1 VAGGLGCFDEKQSD
15 FVRNS
20 RRSNFVEL
28 VRKLRQREED
38 NNPVRVG
45 IIGCGQ
51 MGSGLAH
58 ATSCIAGMRVVAIA
72 DIDSERAIRTFLEL
86 RRRHG
91 QDARATDL
99 RRHGQDARATDHGQD
114 ARATGHGQDDR
125 ATDLR
130 RHGQEARAGSPCYK
144 RDDVVLT
151 ENAGKAQDALNAG
164 KVVVTADA
172 QLLTGLEGIEAN
184 VEATGVPDV
193 GAFVAWSSI
202 KNNKPIV
209 MLNVETDV
217 TVGAYLNH
225 LARKAGS
232 IYTVASGDE
241 PGVCKMLYEQ
251 AVLMGFEV
259 VCLGKGKNNPINHY
273 MTPEMCAEEAASK
286 RMNPK
291 MLTSFID
298 GTKTM
303 VEMAAVSNATGLLP
317 DVPGMHGPEVEINEL
332 AKTFIPKADGGILN
346 VARPSWPCLHGLEAR
361 ATCRGAVDYS
371 TGAVAPGVFAI
382 VYSGDKRMRW
392 DMKLITKA
400 EGPYYLHYRPYHLC
414 DLETPQSVAEAVL
427 LGEVTIA
434 SEKMNSEVVAVA
446 KRNIRAGEKVKGI
459 GSADI
464 YGIIYTYKE
473 ARAKKAIP
481 IGIADKGTVKKNIPK
496 GGGLTK
502 DNFAP
507 DTTTFVYRLRKEQD
521 AFCSAKLRKAE
532 LVDSKHRPRT
542 N

>member
-1 VAGGLGCFDEKQSD
+1 M
-15 FVRNS
+15 
-20 RRSNFVEL
+20 EL
-28 VRKLRQREED
+28 VRKLRQREDEH
-38 NNPVRVG
+38 NPVRVG

-58 ATSCIAGMRVVAIA
+58 TISCIAGMKVVAIA
-72 DIDSERAIRTFLEL
+72 DIDSERAIKTFLEL
-86 RRRHG
+86 ERISHRGHRGHRG
-91 QDARATDL
+91 KLGARA
-99 RRHGQDARATDHGQD
+99 RC
-114 ARATGHGQDDR
+114 
-125 ATDLR
+125 
-130 RHGQEARAGSPCYK
+130 PCYE
-144 RDDVVLT
+144 RDDIVVT
-151 ENAGKAQDALNAG
+151 ENAGKAQDALDAG

-172 QLLTGLEGIEAN
+172 RLLTVLSGIEAN

-193 GAFVAWSSI
+193 GAVAAWSSI
-202 KNNKPIV
+202 KNNKPII

-217 TVGAYLNH
+217 TVGVYLNH

-273 MTPEMCAEEAASK
+273 MTPDMCAEEAASK
-286 RMNPK
+286 GMNPK

-317 DVPGMHGPEVEINEL
+317 DVPGMHGPKVEIDEL

-414 DLETPQSVAEAVL
+414 DLETPQSIAEAVL

-464 YGIIYTYKE
+464 YGIIYTCEE
-473 ARAKKAIP
+473 ARAKKGIP
-481 IGIADKGTVKKNIPK
+481 IGIADNGTALKDIDKGSI
-496 GGGLTK
+496 LTT

-521 AFCSAKLRKAE
+521 A
-532 LVDSKHRPRT
+532 LVDSKHRSRT